1 MLVRLEIET
10 HVHTPSADADRLV
23 LFDDSSVPAYRQFLS
38 RVYGFEAPVE
48 EALARTNGLDPQI
61 ATLHAFTQLLH
72 ADLRVLGLTDPQ
84 IGRLAR
90 CAVPELK
97 SPAPA
102 LGWLYVLERN
112 TLLHGL
118 IRRHVARRI
127 PKEMASAV
135 SYLSMYEGKPGTRCR
150 TLGTVLDSFARHT
163 AFVPGQIVSAA
174 HEAFRTQRH
183 WFASFSNKY
192 EALASVS

>member
-1 MLVRLEIET
+1 MLVRLELET

-48 EALARTNGLDPQI
+48 EALARTHGLDPQI
-61 ATLHAFTQLLH
+61 ATLHAFAGLIH
-72 ADLRVLGLTDPQ
+72 ADLCALGMTDPQ
-84 IGRLAR
+84 ISRLPR

-118 IRRHVARRI
+118 IRRHLARRI
-127 PKEMASAV
+127 PKQMESAL
-135 SYLSMYEGKPGTRCR
+135 SYLSMHEGKPGTRYR
-150 TLGTVLDSFARHT
+150 KLGTVLDAFAKHT

-183 WFASFSNKY
+183 WFASFSKKY
-192 EALASVS
+192 EPLASVS